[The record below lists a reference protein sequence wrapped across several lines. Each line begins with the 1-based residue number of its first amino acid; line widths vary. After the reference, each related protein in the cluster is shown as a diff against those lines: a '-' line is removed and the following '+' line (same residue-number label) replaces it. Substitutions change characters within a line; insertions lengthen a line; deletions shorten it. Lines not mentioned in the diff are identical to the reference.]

1 METRSFFKKEIP
13 SLYWN
18 SHRLCNFQL
27 EPELLAK
34 CKICLLLHKSVK
46 TFPSALAKI
55 VASFIK
61 LDTIPRHFP
70 LSFEEKI
77 DEFTNNLSFVSPEKV
92 SAKR

>member
-1 METRSFFKKEIP
+1 M
-13 SLYWN
+13 
-18 SHRLCNFQL
+18 
-27 EPELLAK
+27 
-34 CKICLLLHKSVK
+34 K

-77 DEFTNNLSFVSPEKV
+77 NEFNINLSFVTPEK
-92 SAKR
+92 SKREAMSKIQVFHRGE

>member
-1 METRSFFKKEIP
+1 M
-13 SLYWN
+13 
-18 SHRLCNFQL
+18 
-27 EPELLAK
+27 
-34 CKICLLLHKSVK
+34 K